1 MPKKYGVKEKDQ
13 VVSHILNLVLT
24 GKLRGGDRVDRN
36 EIAHGLGVSRVPIQE
51 ALVQLEH
58 DGIVSTRYHRG
69 AFVERFDEATVLEH
83 HELDGLLNGIAAAR
97 AATNPTPRIL
107 GQLDELMRSLRAA
120 QDPRT
125 FSDIASEY
133 RRTVN
138 DEYAGPRLH
147 ASIRASQ
154 SLIPHVF
161 WMNYQDSRDDMLPF
175 YEDENAAIHRHDPE
189 AARAACVGRSYRMA
203 ETMLAELFRRRVL
216 AAPDVPDLTAMRATV
231 SLAVSASTLVEPSVA
246 L

>member
-1 MPKKYGVKEKDQ
+1 MPKKYGVKEKDL

-24 GKLRGGDRVDRN
+24 GKLRSGDRVDRN
-36 EIAHGLGVSRVPIQE
+36 EIAVGLKVSRVPIQE

-83 HELDGLLNGIAAAR
+83 HELDGLLNGIASAR

-107 GQLDELMRSLRAA
+107 GQIDALMRSLRAA
-120 QDPRT
+120 KDSRL
-125 FSDIASEY
+125 FSEITADY

-147 ASIRASQ
+147 AMIRASQ
-154 SLIPHVF
+154 GLIPRVF
-161 WMNYQDSRDDMLPF
+161 WLTYPDSRDGILPF
-175 YEDENAAIHRHDPE
+175 YEDETAAIHRHDQE
-189 AARAACVGRSYRMA
+189 AARAACVGRSYLMGQ
-203 ETMLAELFRRRVL
+203 TMLAELLRRRVFT
-216 AAPDVPDLTAMRATV
+216 APDDVSRVVSDPLRALAEADPV
-231 SLAVSASTLVEPSVA
+231 RGEPSLAL
-246 L
+246 

>member
-24 GKLRGGDRVDRN
+24 GKLRSGDRVDRN
-36 EIAHGLGVSRVPIQE
+36 EIALGLGVSRVPIQE

-83 HELDGLLNGIAAAR
+83 HELDGLLNGIASAR
-97 AATNPTPRIL
+97 AAVNPTPRIL
-107 GQLDELMRSLRAA
+107 GQLDALMRAMRVSKE
-120 QDPRT
+120 PRT
-125 FSDIASEY
+125 FSEIASEY

-138 DEYAGPRLH
+138 EEYAGPRLH
-147 ASIRASQ
+147 ATIRASEN
-154 SLIPHVF
+154 LIPRVF
-161 WMNYQDSRDDMLPF
+161 WMTYQNSRDDMLPF
-175 YEDENAAIHRHDPE
+175 YEDENSAIHRRDAE
-189 AARAACVGRSYRMA
+189 AARAACEARSYRMA
-203 ETMLAELFRRRVL
+203 QTMLAELCRRRVF
-216 AAPDVPDLTAMRATV
+216 APSDVATV
-231 SLAVSASTLVEPSVA
+231 QAATLEETTAA